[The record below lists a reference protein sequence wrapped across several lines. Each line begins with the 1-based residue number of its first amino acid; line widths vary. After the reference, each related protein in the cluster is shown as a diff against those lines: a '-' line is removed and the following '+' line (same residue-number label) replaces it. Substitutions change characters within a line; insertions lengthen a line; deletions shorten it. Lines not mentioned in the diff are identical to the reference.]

1 MRYFVTG
8 ATGFVGGRVVRLLRA
23 RGHDVVALVRSPSAA
38 GALALHSLGVRLC
51 TGDVTDKASMREGMA
66 GADAVFHIAGW
77 YKVGEQDRS
86 GAVPT
91 NIDGTRHV
99 MELMRELGTPRG
111 VYTSTLAVNSDTHGA
126 LVDETYRFDGVHL
139 SEYDRTKA
147 VAHDIAV
154 DFARAG
160 VPLVIVQPGL
170 IYGPGDS
177 GPSHDVLVQY
187 LTRRLPAVPRRT
199 AFCWA
204 HVDDV
209 AEGHWLAMERG
220 TAGENYFLAGPPHT
234 LVEALAVAERLCGI
248 PAPRRTVPPVL
259 LKAMSTVMKPI
270 EQRWPVPRSYRSEYL
285 RVSAGVTYLGTNAKA
300 RAVLGW
306 TPRDL
311 AAGLGETLEDELT
324 RLRTPTAAA

>member
-23 RGHDVVALVRSPSAA
+23 RGHDVVALVRSPSTAA
-38 GALALHSLGVRLC
+38 SLATLGVELC
-51 TGDVTDKASMREGMA
+51 AGDVTDKSSMRDGMA
-66 GADAVFHIAGW
+66 GVDGVCHLAGW
-77 YKVGEQDRS
+77 YRVGVQDHS
-86 GAVPT
+86 AAVPT

-126 LVDETYRFDGVHL
+126 LVDETYRFDGAHL

-170 IYGPGDS
+170 VYGPGDT

-220 TAGENYFLAGPPHT
+220 TPGETYFLAGPPHT
-234 LVEALAVAERLCGI
+234 LVEALAIAERLCGI
-248 PAPRRTVPPVL
+248 PAPRRTVPPVM
-259 LKAMSTVMKPI
+259 LKALSAVMKPI
-270 EQRWPVPRSYRSEYL
+270 EQRWPVPRSCRSEYL
-285 RVSAGVTYLGTNAKA
+285 RVSAGVTYLGSHAKA
-300 RAVLGW
+300 RAALGW
-306 TPRDL
+306 VPRDL
-311 AAGLGETLEDELT
+311 AAGLGETLQAERARPGAVE
-324 RLRTPTAAA
+324 PTER

>member
-23 RGHDVVALVRSPSAA
+23 RGHDVVALVRSPSTAA
-38 GALALHSLGVRLC
+38 SLATLGVELC
-51 TGDVTDKASMREGMA
+51 AGDVTDMPSMRRGMA
-66 GADAVFHIAGW
+66 GADGVFHIAGW
-77 YKVGEQDRS
+77 YRVGMPDS
-86 GAVPT
+86 SDAVPT

-111 VYTSTLAVNSDTHGA
+111 VYTSSLAVNSDTHGA
-126 LVDETYRFDGVHL
+126 LVDETYRFDGAHL

-160 VPLVIVQPGL
+160 LPLVIVQPGL
-170 IYGPGDS
+170 IYGPGDT

-220 TAGENYFLAGPPHT
+220 TPGENYFLAGPPHT
-234 LVEALAVAERLCGI
+234 LVDALAIAERLCGI
-248 PAPRRTVPPVL
+248 PAPRRTVPPVM
-259 LKAMSTVMKPI
+259 LKVLSAVMKPI
-270 EQRWPVPRSYRSEYL
+270 ERRWPVPRSYRSEYL
-285 RVSAGVTYLGTNAKA
+285 RVSAGVTYLGSNAKA
-300 RAVLGW
+300 RAALGW
-306 TPRDL
+306 VPRDL
-311 AAGLGETLEDELT
+311 AAGLGETLQNELA
-324 RLRTPTAAA
+324 RLEAPTAAA